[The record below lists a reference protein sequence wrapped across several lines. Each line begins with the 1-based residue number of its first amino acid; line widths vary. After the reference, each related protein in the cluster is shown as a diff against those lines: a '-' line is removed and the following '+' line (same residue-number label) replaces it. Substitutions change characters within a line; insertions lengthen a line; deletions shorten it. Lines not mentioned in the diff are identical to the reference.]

1 MTDVKHANDVG
12 DEKLQRYYRLQ
23 QRLVDIYRDIFPDPH
38 AEQTVV
44 VVPSLTLD
52 PRELAKITG
61 AHHYEER
68 MLFLMML
75 LQMPRT
81 RLVYITSQPIPPS
94 VIDYFLHLLPGIPST
109 HARRRLTML
118 ACHDASSLPLVQ
130 KILDRPRLVRKIR
143 AAIRCPEAAHL
154 TCFTS
159 TNLERE
165 LALQLGI
172 PLYATNPD
180 LKYLG
185 HKGPGRE
192 IMTQAGILVPTG
204 MEHLADENAMITAL
218 HHLKQNNPG
227 LRKAVIKLN
236 EGFSGEGNAVFS
248 FADCPQDR
256 IAEWITA
263 NLPERILFEAAG
275 ETWTRYCHKFRDMQ
289 GIVEEFVEGQDKR
302 SPSVQCRINP
312 VGEVQVISTHDQI
325 LGGPSGQIFLGCT
338 FPADAEYRMELQE
351 AGRRVGEV
359 LRDRGVIGRF
369 GVDFVSVREPDGWKH
384 YAIEINLRKGGTTH
398 TFMMLKFITNC
409 HYDGDTGEFIVPG
422 GESRCYFASDN
433 VGGDSLVGLCPDDLI
448 DIAVEHNLHFHSTI
462 QQGVVFHLIGALS
475 EFGKLGMVCIG
486 DTPESAKAF
495 HDQTL
500 AALEQANQ
508 PGD

>member
-1 MTDVKHANDVG
+1 MAEVKND
-12 DEKLQRYYRLQ
+12 DKLERYHRLQ
-23 QRLVDIYRDIFPDPH
+23 QRLVDIYKDVFPDPL
-38 AEQTVV
+38 APRTVV
-44 VVPSLTLD
+44 VIPSLTLD

-68 MLFLMML
+68 MLFLVML
-75 LQMPRT
+75 LQMPQT
-81 RLVYITSQPIPPS
+81 QLIYVTSQPIPTS

-109 HARRRLTML
+109 HARRRLKLL
-118 ACHDASSLPLVQ
+118 ACHDASPQPLVQ
-130 KILDRPRLVRKIR
+130 KILDRPRLIAKIR
-143 AAIRCPEAAHL
+143 KGITCPESAHIS
-154 TCFTS
+154 CFNS
-159 TNLERE
+159 TDLERE
-165 LALQLGI
+165 LALKLGI

-185 HKGPGRE
+185 YKGPGRE
-192 IMTQAGILVPTG
+192 IMTQAGIQVPTG
-204 MEHLADENAMITAL
+204 MEHLGDENAMITAL
-218 HHLKQNNPG
+218 HHLKQDNPG

-248 FADCPQDR
+248 LADCPEEG

-263 NLPERILFEAAG
+263 NLPEGIQFEAAG
-275 ETWTRYCHKFRDMQ
+275 ETWARYCDKFRDMQ
-289 GIVEEFVEGQDKR
+289 GIVEEFVEGEEKR

-338 FPADAEYRMELQE
+338 FPADPDYRVELQE

-369 GVDFVSVREPDGWKH
+369 GVDFVSVKQPDGWKH

-398 TFMMLKFITNC
+398 TFMMLKFITNGE
-409 HYDGDTGEFIVPG
+409 YDCDTGEFIIPG

-433 VGGDSLVGLCPDDLI
+433 VCSDSLKGLCPDDLI

-486 DTPESAKAF
+486 DTPESAQAF

-500 AALEQANQ
+500 KALENANRAML
-508 PGD
+508 